1 MCQVSI
7 RKIRLSEFFGSYCA
21 NFAIDNY
28 TLRDFF
34 NSRLISKNV
43 KSPIVD
49 ENCLFFISA
58 SFGNSLLTSLQEKKE
73 KNGKNKFD
81 LLSSLDHF
89 LQFFSNLK
97 KVCTYIEVV
106 FLKSFKKHIY
116 SYIVIH
122 YVGSTEVSKGHCWEV
137 GKGKKLLSQILLPQT
152 SSKPEYRICPVQNC
166 YVGVIYN
173 FKGRIYVTF
182 HTIVKRP
189 QKVSLDT

>member
-7 RKIRLSEFFGSYCA
+7 RKIRLSEFSGSFDHTNTA
-21 NFAIDNY
+21 NFAIANY

-58 SFGNSLLTSLQEKKE
+58 SFGNSLLNSLQERKRKMA
-73 KNGKNKFD
+73 KKFD

-97 KVCTYIEVV
+97 KVC
-106 FLKSFKKHIY
+106 
-116 SYIVIH
+116 
-122 YVGSTEVSKGHCWEV
+122 
-137 GKGKKLLSQILLPQT
+137 
-152 SSKPEYRICPVQNC
+152 R
-166 YVGVIYN
+166 
-173 FKGRIYVTF
+173 
-182 HTIVKRP
+182 
-189 QKVSLDT
+189 

>member
-21 NFAIDNY
+21 NFAIANY

-137 GKGKKLLSQILLPQT
+137 EKGKKLVKFYFRKLPQNRST
-152 SSKPEYRICPVQNC
+152 AYVQYKIVTLELYTISKEEFMWLFIL
-166 YVGVIYN
+166 
-173 FKGRIYVTF
+173 
-182 HTIVKRP
+182 
-189 QKVSLDT
+189 S